1 MSSKN
6 EIRNYI
12 LKEVF
17 PEKDPKKFQ
26 DDTDLI
32 EKGILDSFAIL
43 QLMTHLEEAYQIEIG
58 FDEMVSENIRSVTL
72 LADFVNRKLGNQ

>member
-6 EIRNYI
+6 EIRNFI

-17 PEKDPKKFQ
+17 SDKDPEKFQ

-43 QLMTHLEEAYQIEIG
+43 QLMTHLEETYQIEVG
-58 FDEMVSENIRSVTL
+58 FDEMVSENIRSITL
-72 LADFVNRKLGNQ
+72 LADFVNRKLGN